1 VSADMLHDNVGYTP
15 YEGRQIIGWPVTVIS
30 RGRVVVADG
39 ELHVERGSGTFLPCA
54 SPSSAQ
60 PLERPAAEIARLGEF
75 GDAAIF

>member
-1 VSADMLHDNVGYTP
+1 
-15 YEGRQIIGWPVTVIS
+15 
-30 RGRVVVADG
+30 VVADD

-75 GDAAIF
+75 GDATIF